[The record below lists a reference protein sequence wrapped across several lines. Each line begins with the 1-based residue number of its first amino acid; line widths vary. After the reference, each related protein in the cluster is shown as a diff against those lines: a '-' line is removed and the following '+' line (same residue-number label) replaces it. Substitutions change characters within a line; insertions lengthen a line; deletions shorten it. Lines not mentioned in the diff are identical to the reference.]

1 MPTSNS
7 RVEYIDGH
15 LADPL
20 RAMDQ
25 FLSAIRTIAVGGSA
39 RQHPNGTKMR

>member
-20 RAMDQ
+20 REIDR
-25 FLSAIRTIAVGGSA
+25 FLSAIRTIVARGSP
-39 RQHPNGTKMR
+39 RQHPNGTKIR